1 MFQERVGQWG
11 KGVTVSWHRTKLIW
25 GKLHPWPSHAN
36 SRIPWSWAIY
46 EWVSV
51 DGASCLSARVHAC
64 ALRRYFVKKE
74 NPLCRATGTKR
85 ASHAYARLTDRADCL
100 RKKMSNIYRIPIDK
114 IAKTNACISILIR
127 LAYFSLSKWNERTIV
142 VNRKILPFIEIV
154 KW

>member
-36 SRIPWSWAIY
+36 SRIPWSWAI
-46 EWVSV
+46 WVSF
-51 DGASCLSARVHAC
+51 GWWGQLFECASTCLCSAS
-64 ALRRYFVKKE
+64 LF
-74 NPLCRATGTKR
+74 
-85 ASHAYARLTDRADCL
+85 
-100 RKKMSNIYRIPIDK
+100 RKKGETIVSCNRNKACESCIRSTYRSSRLLTKKNAEYRIPIDK

-127 LAYFSLSKWNERTIV
+127 LAYSSLSKWNERTIV